1 MCARRR
7 HPAAGAARCLRPAAQ
22 SELRVPHDATAA
34 AAAAT
39 ARAIA
44 MMRRWAAA
52 RCAASRL
59 RAPPAA
65 AAHSAAAGDPP
76 PPPPRPERFAAHGRA
91 WSDEYAWMQRG
102 GAGVEAALAGE
113 AARLARWCAAR
124 GVAALAARLEA
135 ETLAVLPGAS
145 ATPPERVGA
154 FEYWAERRDDA
165 PHPRY
170 LRRPIGASTS
180 TDKSSPPEVV
190 LDLNELAAQHGEGVE
205 LGELRLSAD
214 GASAAFTLAAP
225 GADEARAAFV
235 RDLASGRV
243 QRQAQLG
250 AVVSLEWAADGS
262 TLLYTSPDEGGRPAR
277 VLHAAAGNLPGAAP
291 SWRPAG
297 GAGSLIWEESDPAFF
312 LALQRSK
319 DWRVLLLNAHSKS
332 ASEVRLVP
340 ADEPA
345 AAPLTIAPRREGLE
359 YFVERAHSSLYIM
372 SNAAPAE
379 ERALAQKAAGGPSRA
394 RNRGAAAAADDA
406 QRALEDGGAAAVAAA
421 DSGGD
426 AEASRDY
433 SLFSVLA
440 AAAGGGEAAWRDVFP
455 ARPGFALHDLDA
467 FSSALV
473 LHGRDARGAPA
484 LAALPLRAPPGGG
497 AHAPD
502 ASQAVAAPLPP
513 WALHVEPGANANFGA
528 TALRVNLSSPVR
540 PDAAFDWAFGGGGG
554 ALAPAARAPAL
565 GGDLAAADFSCE
577 RLMVPIAGA
586 DEDALGGD
594 GSSSRGAP
602 AAFPLTLVRRR
613 DAAATGAAGP
623 CLVVVYG
630 AYGVPL
636 DADFLPERLPLLVR
650 GWSLALVHARG
661 GGELGRR
668 WRAAGR
674 GRGRGRVARG
684 AATAAADDVLA
695 AVDFLAAAGVA
706 APGRFALEAAS
717 AGGVAAGGALAARP
731 RAFGAAALE
740 APFLDVLSS
749 MLDPG
754 APLTQHEYG
763 EWGDPRRPEGLDRLL
778 RCCPYANLAGGNG
791 GTNGNAG
798 VDAAAFP
805 PLLLTAARRDAR
817 VPFWG
822 PLKYAARLR
831 AAAARAGGARRGEV
845 LVALDAHGGGH
856 WPGEAARPAFRALQ
870 SAFLLAAMGAR

>member
-1 MCARRR
+1 VCPSPP
-7 HPAAGAARCLRPAAQ
+7 PAGRGGEARCLRPAAQ
-22 SELRVPHDATAA
+22 SKLRVPRDAYTA

-44 MMRRWAAA
+44 TMRRWAAA
-52 RCAASRL
+52 PRAAARL
-59 RAPPAA
+59 RAAAAPPPAV
-65 AAHSAAAGDPP
+65 AAHSAAAGAPP
-76 PPPPRPERFAAHGRA
+76 LPPARPERFAAHGRA

-135 ETLAVLPGAS
+135 ETLAALPGAS

-165 PHPRY
+165 PHARY
-170 LRRPIGASTS
+170 LRRPAGASTA
-180 TDKSSPPEVV
+180 KSSPTEVV
-190 LDLNELAAQHGEGVE
+190 LDLNELAAQHGEGIE

-243 QRQAQLG
+243 ERQAQLG

-277 VLHAAAGNLPGAAP
+277 ALRAAAGNLPGAAP

-319 DWRVLLLNAHSKS
+319 DWRALLLNAHSKS
-332 ASEVRLVP
+332 SSEVRLVP
-340 ADEPA
+340 ADDPG
-345 AAPLTIAPRREGLE
+345 AAPLTVAPRREGLE

-379 ERALAQKAAGGPSRA
+379 ERASAPKAAGGPSRA

-406 QRALEDGGAAAVAAA
+406 QRALEGGGG
-421 DSGGD
+421 GGD
-426 AEASRDY
+426 TIDNSDYGGDGEASRDY
-433 SLFSVLA
+433 SLFSVPA
-440 AAAGGGEAAWRDVFP
+440 AAAGGGEAVWRDVFP

-497 AHAPD
+497 GALVPD

-513 WALHVEPGANANFGA
+513 WALHLEPGANANFGA
-528 TALRVNLSSPVR
+528 AALRVNLSSPVR

-554 ALAPAARAPAL
+554 ALAAAGRAPGL
-565 GGDLAAADFSCE
+565 GGGLTAADFSCE

-586 DEDALGGD
+586 EDALGGD
-594 GSSSRGAP
+594 GSSSHRAP
-602 AAFPLTLVRRR
+602 PAFPLTLVRRR
-613 DAAATGAAGP
+613 DAAATGVAGP

-636 DADFLPERLPLLVR
+636 DADFLPERLPLLAR

-674 GRGRGRVARG
+674 APG
-684 AATAAADDVLA
+684 AATAAAADVLA

-778 RCCPYANLAGGNG
+778 RCCPYANLEGGNDG
-791 GTNGNAG
+791 SGRAGG

-831 AAAARAGGARRGEV
+831 AAAARGGGARRGEV
-845 LVALDAHGGGH
+845 LLALDAHGGGH

-870 SAFLLAAMGAR
+870 GAFLIAAMGPR